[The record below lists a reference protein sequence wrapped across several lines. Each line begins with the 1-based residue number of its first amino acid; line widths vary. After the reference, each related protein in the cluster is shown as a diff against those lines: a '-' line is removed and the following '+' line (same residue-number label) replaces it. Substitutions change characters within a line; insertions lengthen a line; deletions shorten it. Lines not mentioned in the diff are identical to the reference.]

1 MKPMRWVRGLFALEI
16 ASVVVGANCALAQ
29 FHHGGPP
36 GYPSVGSYGYAV
48 SGGFSSYPAGYGV
61 GMNPGSSSWAGS
73 SNSYGNLGY
82 GGFGTTPY
90 NYDYGSYGVSPFSVY
105 GYGVTNGVG
114 TGFQSSTS
122 SLRGS
127 TPISPAPQT
136 TVALQPVFDVISR
149 APGWYRSSR
158 TRRVSA
164 RTQPRMPREQ
174 LLADDGTIRW
184 PGATSDDPV
193 VAAARRAAEG
203 AVKDVV
209 HQGKSSGHASVRQ
222 VVDAKAKLTAF
233 AREALPKV
241 KARSAADARGL
252 ESFVVELEKT
262 LQTMAD
268 RY

>member
-29 FHHGGPP
+29 FHHGAPP

-61 GMNPGSSSWAGS
+61 GMNPGSSSWVGS
-73 SNSYGNLGY
+73 SNLYGNLGY

-127 TPISPAPQT
+127 TPISPCATNDGRPP
-136 TVALQPVFDVISR
+136 ACI
-149 APGWYRSSR
+149 
-158 TRRVSA
+158 RRD
-164 RTQPRMPREQ
+164 Q
-174 LLADDGTIRW
+174 W
-184 PGATSDDPV
+184 GAWLVPV
-193 VAAARRAAEG
+193 VTYTPRLSSDPAPRAA
-203 AVKDVV
+203 
-209 HQGKSSGHASVRQ
+209 
-222 VVDAKAKLTAF
+222 
-233 AREALPKV
+233 
-241 KARSAADARGL
+241 
-252 ESFVVELEKT
+252 
-262 LQTMAD
+262 
-268 RY
+268 